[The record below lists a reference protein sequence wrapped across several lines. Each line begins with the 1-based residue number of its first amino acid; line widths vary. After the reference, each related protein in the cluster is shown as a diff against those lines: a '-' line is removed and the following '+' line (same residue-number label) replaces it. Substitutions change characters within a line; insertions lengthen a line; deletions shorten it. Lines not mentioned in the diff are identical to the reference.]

1 MVKTTVYLPDPVK
14 ERLARAAA
22 RRHTSEAELIR
33 EAIDRLL
40 REEPPARRPRLGVL
54 DSGDPGL
61 AERTD
66 EVLAE
71 GFGRDGI
78 DW

>member
-1 MVKTTVYLPDPVK
+1 MVKTTVYLEESTKD
-14 ERLARAAA
+14 RLAMAAA
-22 RRHTSEAELIR
+22 RRHTSEADLIR

-40 REEPPARRPRLGVL
+40 KKEPPVRPPRLGIF
-54 DSGDPGL
+54 DSGDVTL

-66 EVLAE
+66 ELLDE
-71 GFGRDGI
+71 GLGRDGV